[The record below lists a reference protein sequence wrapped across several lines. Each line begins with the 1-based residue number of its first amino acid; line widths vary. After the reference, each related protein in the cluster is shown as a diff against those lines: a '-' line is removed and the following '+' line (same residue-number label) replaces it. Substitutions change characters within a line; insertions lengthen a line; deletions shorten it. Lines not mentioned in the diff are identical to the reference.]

1 MIVARDHMLGTQV
14 QINYK
19 LKALILVEET
29 SITATYPMSKNGR
42 AIQNEYYARKSQGE
56 ITRY

>member
-19 LKALILVEET
+19 LKAFILINEASIASTYTMGVYTYTVE
-29 SITATYPMSKNGR
+29 N
-42 AIQNEYYARKSQGE
+42 
-56 ITRY
+56 RY